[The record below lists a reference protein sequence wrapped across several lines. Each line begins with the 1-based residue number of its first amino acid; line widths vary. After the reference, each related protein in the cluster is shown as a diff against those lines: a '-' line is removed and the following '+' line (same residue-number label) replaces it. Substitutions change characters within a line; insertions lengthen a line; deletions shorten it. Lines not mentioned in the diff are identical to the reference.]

1 MRFEVE
7 TGAVSAAGG
16 RQQEAAGRIRELS
29 GRLAEASSAACA
41 AGDPAVNAALAACL
55 ASWQDSLEMLSQSVG
70 TLATNLSG
78 ASAAY
83 TGTDEQA
90 IPGG

>member
-1 MRFEVE
+1 VRFEVE
-7 TGAVSAAGG
+7 TGAVSAAAA
-16 RQQEAAGRIRELS
+16 RQQQVAGRITELS
-29 GRLAEASSAACA
+29 GRLTRASSASCM

-55 ASWQDSLEMLSQSVG
+55 ASWQDSLEMLSVSVG

>member
-7 TGAVSAAGG
+7 TGAVSAAGA
-16 RQQEAAGRIRELS
+16 RQQQAAGRIRELS
-29 GRLAEASSAACA
+29 GRLANASSAACS
-41 AGDPAVNAALAACL
+41 AGDPAVNAALGTCL
-55 ASWQDSLEMLSQSVG
+55 LSWQKSLEMLSESVG

-78 ASAAY
+78 AGAAY